1 MMKKVNKFEDVASLS
16 MPDSVKAKLLE
27 HLIEPFG
34 DEESTKAFWDEVGT
48 TLYLIEESDT
58 DETLGEQSE
67 EDQHFL
73 RFVSNYPEWVLLLN
87 DDDCP
92 WLLAVAIATMEGGGM
107 YLTAPMNSPTLP
119 VVKLADQAES

>member
-1 MMKKVNKFEDVASLS
+1 MKKVNKFEEVVLLP
-16 MPDSVKAKLLE
+16 MPDGIKAKLLE

-34 DEESTKAFWDEVGT
+34 DEESAKAFWDEVST

-58 DETLGEQSE
+58 DETLGEQAE

-92 WLLAVAIATMEGGGM
+92 WLLAVTIVTMEGGGV
-107 YLTAPMNSPTLP
+107 YCCAPMNSPTFP

>member
-1 MMKKVNKFEDVASLS
+1 MKTVNNFEEVASLP
-16 MPDSVKAKLLE
+16 MPDSVKATLLE

-34 DEESTKAFWDEVGT
+34 DEESTKAFWDEVST

-58 DETLGEQSE
+58 DETLDEQAE

-87 DDDCP
+87 DESCP
-92 WLLAVAIATMEGGGM
+92 
-107 YLTAPMNSPTLP
+107 
-119 VVKLADQAES
+119 